1 MYEKYMLEALK
12 EAKLAL
18 KEGEVPIGAVLV
30 YENKIIAKS
39 HNTRISDNCVLGHA
53 EINVLKEASKILN
66 DWRLKKCTLYVTL
79 LPCPMCSGAINQ
91 ARIDRVVCGTV
102 PNNSNYSLIYE
113 ILNDNNYG
121 KPVELFTGVLEEE
134 CSELLKKF
142 FSKNR

>member
-102 PNNSNYSLIYE
+102 PNNSNYSLIYK

-121 KPVELFTGVLEEE
+121 KSVELFTGVLEEE